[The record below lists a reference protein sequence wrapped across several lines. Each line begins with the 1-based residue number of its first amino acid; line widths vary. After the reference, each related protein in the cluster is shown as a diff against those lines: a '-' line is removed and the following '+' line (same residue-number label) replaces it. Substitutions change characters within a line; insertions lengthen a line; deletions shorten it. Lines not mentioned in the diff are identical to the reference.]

1 VTWNAPS
8 PASPQAPGTQV
19 TLSAAATGCPNP
31 VYQFWVQTPS
41 GSWSVIQAYSS
52 ASTASWNTTGLP
64 AGTYSLDVWVRQ
76 SGSAADFEAEIK
88 PYLTYTL
95 QVPNTCT
102 AVTWN
107 TPVPTSPQAPGV
119 QVTLS
124 GSASGCPSPT
134 YEFWVQAPG
143 GQWTILQGFS
153 STSTYTWNTTGLAT
167 GTYLFDI
174 AAERLIAAWGIS
186 KGRHVGARD
195 ASRMAGHPLSAGPHY
210 HRGHA
215 IPHTLGG
222 PTDINLVPQLGRIN
236 VGPFRPFEK
245 KAVATPGSL
254 YFTYWIYGSA
264 AARIGTP
271 TQTPT
276 GVDQGLLIAGQ
287 MPQIAR
293 HGN

>member
-1 VTWNAPS
+1 MAQYPRLAGLVLAVDPQSAVEDFTRKVIPS
-8 PASPQAPGTQV
+8 LVEVWLDDYTRRSQRKTEIV
-19 TLSAAATGCPNP
+19 ET
-31 VYQFWVQTPS
+31 
-41 GSWSVIQAYSS
+41 S
-52 ASTASWNTTGLP
+52 AS
-64 AGTYSLDVWVRQ
+64 
-76 SGSAADFEAEIK
+76 
-88 PYLTYTL
+88 
-95 QVPNTCT
+95 
-102 AVTWN
+102 
-107 TPVPTSPQAPGV
+107 
-119 QVTLS
+119 
-124 GSASGCPSPT
+124 
-134 YEFWVQAPG
+134 EF
-143 GQWTILQGFS
+143 S
-153 STSTYTWNTTGLAT
+153 
-167 GTYLFDI
+167 YLFDI

-264 AARIGTP
+264 AARIGAP